1 MELLFWFLLCCGLNL
16 ADLSDIFHFTEFLLN
31 FFFSL
36 SCLSICQQ
44 YEWRHYVYQSPG
56 FISLFSFL
64 SLSFTIFLSDLSH
77 FMRSRILFSKL
88 FKKQS
93 FRSQLL
99 NISLN
104 VPFLDA
110 SRDLYYLFL
119 LNNLY
124 TNFLHLKTGQ

>member
-1 MELLFWFLLCCGLNL
+1 
-16 ADLSDIFHFTEFLLN
+16 
-31 FFFSL
+31 
-36 SCLSICQQ
+36 
-44 YEWRHYVYQSPG
+44 
-56 FISLFSFL
+56 
-64 SLSFTIFLSDLSH
+64 
-77 FMRSRILFSKL
+77 MRSRILFSKL

-93 FRSQLL
+93 FRSQLV